1 MGDCSGQTAVLS
13 QDLKTEKEKTLK
25 LEQQLKG
32 ERQNQLEQNRTEFSS
47 RTWYSGLSD
56 AVCWE
61 YKAENAVLSQDL
73 RIEKEKRKTLEQ
85 QLKVEQESQKLKE
98 NGTELPTQ
106 ARSSAIS
113 NRDCKAY
120 IDETAVLS
128 QDLKIEQEKRKK
140 LEKQLKVAQQSQ
152 VEQNGT
158 TRASDLTCKAYIDET
173 TVLSQDLKTEQEKTK
188 KLEQLLKVDQQNQS
202 EQNRTEISSR
212 AWYSGISDSVC
223 WAYVAETNDIK
234 NQLANQ
240 KYITQQTEYRRDQ
253 FKYDLSI
260 CQGQLDKLSAEKEKD
275 QQKANAMKKNYE
287 AWLKETRTQ
296 FSNCQDNLIKTEN
309 AVTGLKNEMSNLKN
323 DLKTSTDQQ
332 SSTIQQLNICIQT
345 KQQLNDNLQGQ
356 LNICTKEKRNSE
368 EIATNLQ
375 EEKIKTENAMTSL
388 KNEVSNLK
396 KDLKTSRD
404 QHSSTIEQLNICSQ
418 SKQQLNDNL
427 QEKLNICTKEK
438 GNSEKIAT
446 NLREEKKNCQ
456 KELLPFYR
464 DKPYPGPDNY
474 TRYAVARLGMPQLQN
489 ITPLNTEL
497 GSVVNDVTSF
507 RYPISIPPC
516 REVNGRRN
524 IFIAVIS
531 AADNFEKRAI
541 IRQTWAND
549 LNSAWNRTLTGFAGF
564 AFILGGTQDKMI
576 QKKIEEE
583 NATNKDI
590 IQIDMIDVYRNLPI
604 KIAGLLNWLYQNCAN
619 FKGFILKVDDDIYVS
634 VRTLEY
640 YIHTHDPFSPRI
652 FGNKNMNPYPV
663 RGNNNF

>member
-1 MGDCSGQTAVLS
+1 MGDCSRQTQVLS

-85 QLKVEQESQKLKE
+85 QLKVERESQLKE

-128 QDLKIEQEKRKK
+128 QDLKNEQEKRKK

-173 TVLSQDLKTEQEKTK
+173 AVLSQDLKTEQEKTK
-188 KLEQLLKVDQQNQS
+188 KLEQLLKVEQQSQL
-202 EQNRTEISSR
+202 EQNGTGISSR
-212 AWYSGISDSVC
+212 AWYTPISD
-223 WAYVAETNDIK
+223 WACKSYLDETNEIK
-234 NQLANQ
+234 RQLEDQ
-240 KYITQQTEYRRDQ
+240 KYITQQTEWRRDQ
-253 FKYDLSI
+253 LDSELST
-260 CQGQLDKLSAEKEKD
+260 CQSKLNKLSAAKEKD
-275 QQKANAMKKNYE
+275 QQTANEMKKNYE
-287 AWLKETRTQ
+287 ALLKETQTK
-296 FSNCQDNLIKTEN
+296 FSNCQENMIKTEN
-309 AVTGLKNEMSNLKN
+309 VVTG
-323 DLKTSTDQQ
+323 
-332 SSTIQQLNICIQT
+332 
-345 KQQLNDNLQGQ
+345 
-356 LNICTKEKRNSE
+356 
-368 EIATNLQ
+368 
-375 EEKIKTENAMTSL
+375 L

-396 KDLKTSRD
+396 NDLKTSRD

-418 SKQQLNDNL
+418 TKQQLNDNL
-427 QEKLNICTKEK
+427 QEKLNICIKEK
-438 GNSEKIAT
+438 GNSVEVAT
-446 NLREEKKNCQ
+446 NLQEEKKKCQ
-456 KELLPFYR
+456 KELLPLIHR
-464 DKPYPGPDNY
+464 GTPYPGPANY
-474 TRYAVARLGMPQLQN
+474 TRYAVARFGSPPLPN

-507 RYPISIPPC
+507 RYPISIPKC
-516 REVNGRRN
+516 SEVNGRRN

-531 AADNFEKRAI
+531 AAGNFEKRAI

-549 LNSAWNRTLTGFAGF
+549 LNNAWNRTLTGFAGF
-564 AFILGGTQDKMI
+564 AFILGGTQDKLI
-576 QKKIEEE
+576 QEKIEEE
-583 NATNKDI
+583 NANNKDI
-590 IQIDMIDVYRNLPI
+590 IQIDMTDVYRNLPI
-604 KIAGLLNWLYQNCAN
+604 KMAGLLNWLFQNCAN
-619 FKGFILKVDDDIYVS
+619 FKGFILKLDDDIYVS

-640 YIHTHDPFSPRI
+640 YIHIQDPFSPSI
-652 FGNKNMNPYPV
+652 LGSKNLNPYSPV
-663 RGNNNF
+663 RGNK